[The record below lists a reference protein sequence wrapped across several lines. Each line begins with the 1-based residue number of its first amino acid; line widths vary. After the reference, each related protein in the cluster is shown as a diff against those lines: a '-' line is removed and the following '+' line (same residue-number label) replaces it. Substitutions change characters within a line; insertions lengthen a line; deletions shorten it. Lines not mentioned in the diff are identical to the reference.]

1 MGSLFMLP
9 LWAFMGNP
17 KSHISGVGKLAG
29 RQENVRFPSKG
40 FSNVVVMGVIF
51 FEGVIEPGES

>member
-17 KSHISGVGKLAG
+17 KSHLSGAEKLAG
-29 RQENVRFPSKG
+29 RQEKMPYFHRRGSVAWWFWES
-40 FSNVVVMGVIF
+40 FSF
-51 FEGVIEPGES
+51 RE